1 MAILPE
7 VQNMKMVIGLL
18 AFQALFCGCLISAS
32 TSQDCGGVL
41 TEPHGEIQ
49 SPGYPDSY
57 PPNIHCRWVVQ
68 VPSAGKIILT
78 FNDIELGNHQNCVS
92 GDHLTISDPEGDS
105 KITCDPDVP
114 NAIESIG
121 NTLYIDFTS
130 DADGESGFRFRLTY
144 VAQAAC
150 EEGWQQF
157 GSHCYFFSDEVM
169 HFDNAQA
176 DCEARDAQLAS
187 IHSKEEQ
194 MFVQERVKTSPCWIG
209 ATNPG
214 YLTEDPF
221 NFEFIDGTGND
232 YHNIWQWDGYHPF
245 NCVAGCGIL
254 LVPDR
259 WANRDCLEIR
269 QVICDSMMSHGQDWR
284 CWTDPM
290 PDLCFHVSTEFFT
303 FDEARAY
310 CLQFPR
316 ADILAIRNDEFK
328 HMSLARTF
336 EVAFQIPRAINGE
349 FWIGLIQDASGVW
362 QWVDGSP
369 IDVDR
374 WEEGNPTEAGGEC
387 GVITSSWDDLERE
400 YSASYVC
407 KKSS

>member
-1 MAILPE
+1 MFP
-7 VQNMKMVIGLL
+7 NMKMVIGLL

-32 TSQDCGGVL
+32 VSQDCGGVL

-49 SPGYPDSY
+49 SPGYSYSY
-57 PPNIHCRWVVQ
+57 PPNIHCRWVIQ
-68 VPSAGKIILT
+68 MSPLLLSR
-78 FNDIELGNHQNCVS
+78 S
-92 GDHLTISDPEGDS
+92 G
-105 KITCDPDVP
+105 
-114 NAIESIG
+114 
-121 NTLYIDFTS
+121 TLYIDFTS
-130 DADGESGFRFRLTY
+130 DVDGESGFRFRLTY
-144 VAQAAC
+144 VAQDAC

-169 HFDNAQA
+169 HFDDAQA
-176 DCEARDAQLAS
+176 DCEGRDAQLGS
-187 IHSKEEQ
+187 IHSKEEL

-209 ATNPG
+209 ATNTG

-221 NFEFIDGTGND
+221 NFEFIDGTAND

-245 NCVAGCGIL
+245 NCVTGCGIL

-259 WANRDCLEIR
+259 WANRDCLETR

-310 CLQFPR
+310 W
-316 ADILAIRNDEFK
+316 
-328 HMSLARTF
+328 
-336 EVAFQIPRAINGE
+336 AINGE

-387 GVITSSWDDLERE
+387 GVITTSSWDDLERE